1 MGSRRQSASLPR
13 RPEPKLDTMP
23 VVNIEAMIEQ
33 RVGEALAA
41 ERETMIEI
49 VAEALAESLHEEQK
63 AARLELADEVRRLR
77 IELSSVEAAIGELRE
92 VVANEAKRDRVF
104 DLPASYR
111 YPCDLN

>member
-13 RPEPKLDTMP
+13 HPEPKLDTMP

-49 VAEALAESLHEEQK
+49 VA
-63 AARLELADEVRRLR
+63 
-77 IELSSVEAAIGELRE
+77 
-92 VVANEAKRDRVF
+92 
-104 DLPASYR
+104 
-111 YPCDLN
+111 